1 MKKTLIIPLI
11 LFSFLVNAQTIDTL
25 LGYRG
30 NLIKDTAIA
39 VSGNYLFTPTHTS
52 ISFDSS
58 RVITSVTKNA
68 TNDSFQFRNGSGAI
82 VVKLKDSSGGGSSGD
97 TLLKI
102 ITGNNLGN
110 NGSTSNSNYL
120 SGLILRNL
128 TTSPTIQN
136 TPVLMFEGY
145 RVSQFYYRIFG
156 DATLTPGKLRFQY
169 SSDSITW
176 NTGVTFDNLGN
187 IGCGGITATGN
198 VNILGATF
206 GSKFYLLNDGSM
218 SFGVARKSNPR
229 ALIEMSTDTSRG
241 FLNTRVT
248 TDQKEL
254 ITGNVYRGVV
264 TTGGSGYVSG
274 PVSFTGGSGRDL
286 TANITASGGAVT
298 SVSAFAGGKR
308 YKDGDVLTINAASGS
323 GAQFTVTAIQGDTA
337 KGLQIVDTVI
347 NRPEYYN
354 GQYWVGSGGLLTVTT
369 TASSYAIT
377 NEDVLFVNSSGT
389 ATVTLP
395 SADHANRV
403 IWIRNL
409 SATNTVTIVG
419 MATGENTSIATKGGM
434 KVTSDGTGFYELK

>member
-156 DATLTPGKLRFQY
+156 DATLTPGKLRFQ
-169 SSDSITW
+169 
-176 NTGVTFDNLGN
+176 
-187 IGCGGITATGN
+187 
-198 VNILGATF
+198 
-206 GSKFYLLNDGSM
+206 
-218 SFGVARKSNPR
+218 
-229 ALIEMSTDTSRG
+229 
-241 FLNTRVT
+241 
-248 TDQKEL
+248 
-254 ITGNVYRGVV
+254 
-264 TTGGSGYVSG
+264 
-274 PVSFTGGSGRDL
+274 
-286 TANITASGGAVT
+286 
-298 SVSAFAGGKR
+298 
-308 YKDGDVLTINAASGS
+308 
-323 GAQFTVTAIQGDTA
+323 
-337 KGLQIVDTVI
+337 
-347 NRPEYYN
+347 
-354 GQYWVGSGGLLTVTT
+354 
-369 TASSYAIT
+369 
-377 NEDVLFVNSSGT
+377 
-389 ATVTLP
+389 
-395 SADHANRV
+395 
-403 IWIRNL
+403 
-409 SATNTVTIVG
+409 
-419 MATGENTSIATKGGM
+419 
-434 KVTSDGTGFYELK
+434 